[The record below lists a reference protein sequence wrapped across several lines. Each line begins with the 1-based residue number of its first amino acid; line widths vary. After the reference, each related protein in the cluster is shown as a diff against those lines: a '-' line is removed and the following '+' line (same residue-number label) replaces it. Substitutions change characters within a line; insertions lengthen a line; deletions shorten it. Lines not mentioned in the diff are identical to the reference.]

1 MNTDFDSDQRILSP
15 ARRARRSI
23 LALTTIMLLVVGP
36 GAAKHWAQDNVF
48 LTSGPDGE
56 WKLYYHPPFSK
67 PGTLVAVFGA
77 TPDNLTRAS
86 STWTTQA
93 SIRVIETTF
102 EPATSTQVRQPGDS
116 RPAAYHLR

>member
-86 STWTTQA
+86 SIQTTQA
-93 SIRVIETTF
+93 EIKVIETTF
-102 EPATSTQVRQPGDS
+102 EPATRLT
-116 RPAAYHLR
+116 AYHLR

>member
-23 LALTTIMLLVVGP
+23 LALTSIMLLVVGSSA
-36 GAAKHWAQDNVF
+36 GKRWVQDNVF

-56 WKLYYHPPFSK
+56 SSLYYHPPFSK

-86 STWTTQA
+86 SMQTTQA
-93 SIRVIETTF
+93 GIKVIETPF
-102 EPATSTQVRQPGDS
+102 EPAASIRA
-116 RPAAYHLR
+116 RKPATRLTAYHLR